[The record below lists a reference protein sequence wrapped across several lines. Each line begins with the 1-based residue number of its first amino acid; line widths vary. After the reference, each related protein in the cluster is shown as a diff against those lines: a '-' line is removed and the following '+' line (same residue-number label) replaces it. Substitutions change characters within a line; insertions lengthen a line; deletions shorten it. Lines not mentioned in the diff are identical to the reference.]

1 MSDLYYKK
9 YLKYKKKYL
18 DLKNKQNQNGGIVNN
33 LSFLD
38 DFFINFLS
46 KDKNNNKN
54 LYEFNGRIKKKFLSD
69 LGENNLNQI
78 INEMDFLKCDKDM
91 LPIIKSSN
99 ELLYENY
106 KCLNTE
112 IGKSGAIILEK
123 DNNVVKGYIFEKD
136 TLINIDE
143 ESQFLIKYKFIK
155 EAWGFDYLMR
165 KVYETNISHNFCALV
180 DIFICDNIIS
190 LEENNPYNNLCGDL
204 HNQTNLTNIETGQ
217 IDKLMGYIVMEKLDG
232 NIEKDIISKNQL
244 NYGLL
249 FEYLYGKLAIK
260 TIGNIILTDQE
271 SMFNTG
277 YKLVDFIRKYTIIQD
292 SERLELWI
300 QDERMIKMYDFEE
313 FRYSEPSEDLI
324 YGQILDIDYLDYSGR
339 KDLDG
344 IIDEHDEKI
353 SCRDLALNFLINY
366 REKKQISRFINTIR
380 STVPPKYLTAP
391 SSDKPIKEF
400 ELHINTEIYTSILTE
415 SSPSKNTFSRFQLI
429 DDLSS
434 DDD

>member
-91 LPIIKSSN
+91 FPVIKSSN

-123 DNNVVKGYIFEKD
+123 DDNVVKGYIFEKD

-143 ESQFLIKYKFIK
+143 ESQFLIKYKF
-155 EAWGFDYLMR
+155 
-165 KVYETNISHNFCALV
+165 T
-180 DIFICDNIIS
+180 
-190 LEENNPYNNLCGDL
+190 
-204 HNQTNLTNIETGQ
+204 
-217 IDKLMGYIVMEKLDG
+217 
-232 NIEKDIISKNQL
+232 
-244 NYGLL
+244 
-249 FEYLYGKLAIK
+249 
-260 TIGNIILTDQE
+260 IIL
-271 SMFNTG
+271 
-277 YKLVDFIRKYTIIQD
+277 
-292 SERLELWI
+292 
-300 QDERMIKMYDFEE
+300 
-313 FRYSEPSEDLI
+313 
-324 YGQILDIDYLDYSGR
+324 
-339 KDLDG
+339 
-344 IIDEHDEKI
+344 
-353 SCRDLALNFLINY
+353 
-366 REKKQISRFINTIR
+366 
-380 STVPPKYLTAP
+380 
-391 SSDKPIKEF
+391 
-400 ELHINTEIYTSILTE
+400 
-415 SSPSKNTFSRFQLI
+415 
-429 DDLSS
+429 
-434 DDD
+434 